1 MQKNF
6 SRSAEFAPR
15 KCTRSWSTRR
25 PVRDAGL
32 SSVAK
37 ALGIV
42 ALCGMA
48 WPAAAQA
55 PYPTKPIRFLIGF
68 PPGGTND
75 ILSRALAP
83 KLTEALGQQ
92 VVVENRAGASTAIA
106 TELAARSA
114 PDGYTIVMNAP
125 GHATN
130 PALKKLPFDSMK
142 DFAFITLLAESQNLL
157 VVHPSL
163 PASSVQ
169 SLIAISKQR
178 PGEINYGSS
187 GIGTTPHMSAELF
200 QYMTGT
206 KWVHIPYKGSG
217 QGLTALLSGEISLYF
232 ANIPAVIRHVQAGK
246 LRPLGLSGHKRT
258 PLAPG
263 IPTLGESGLPGFA
276 VTSWFGVAA
285 PARTP
290 RPIIERLHGAIVR
303 ALNAPDLRERL
314 QGMGADPVGNTPEQ
328 YTAFVQNEITK
339 WAKVIQAAGIK
350 GE

>member
-1 MQKNF
+1 MKEN
-6 SRSAEFAPR
+6 R
-15 KCTRSWSTRR
+15 
-25 PVRDAGL
+25 
-32 SSVAK
+32 VAR
-37 ALGIV
+37 ALLMLTAC
-42 ALCGMA
+42 ALA
-48 WPAAAQA
+48 APAAAQA

-75 ILSRALAP
+75 ILARALAP
-83 KLTEALGQQ
+83 KLTATLGQQ
-92 VVVENRAGASTAIA
+92 VVIENRAGASTAIA
-106 TELAARSA
+106 TELTARAA
-114 PDGYTIVMNAP
+114 PDGYTILMNAP

-130 PALKKLPFDSMK
+130 PALKKLSFDSIH

-163 PASSVQ
+163 PATSVT
-169 SLIAISKQR
+169 SLIAVSKQR

-187 GIGTTPHMSAELF
+187 GMGTTPHMSAELF

-217 QGLTALLSGEISLYF
+217 LGLTALLSGEISLYF
-232 ANIPAVIRHVQAGK
+232 ANIPAVIRHVQTGK
-246 LRPLGLSGHKRT
+246 LRPLGLSGPKRT

-263 IPTLGESGLPGFA
+263 IPTLAESGLEGFS

-290 RPIIERLHGAIVR
+290 RPIVERLHAEIVR
-303 ALNAPDLRERL
+303 ALHAPDLHERL
-314 QGMGADPVGNTPEQ
+314 KGMGADPVGNTPEE
-328 YTAFVQNEITK
+328 YTVFVQEEITK
-339 WAKVIQAAGIK
+339 WGKVIRAAGIK